1 MAKKKKE
8 ITESRAHASSDE
20 QNLDI
25 SETEVKKLISKGK
38 EKGYLTYN
46 ELAKVLSPEKFSSE
60 RIEDMQTMIAD
71 MGISLVDNDDEGNEV
86 EDNTKTE
93 LSDERE
99 EKNIT
104 TESELGRTDD
114 PVRMYL
120 REMGNVELLS
130 REGEIAIAK
139 RIEAGRD
146 LMFRGI
152 SRNPLTLKNIS
163 LWTNELK
170 KQNLNF
176 RDVIDLEATYGSGP
190 DGATVNNPLAT
201 AKVAST
207 LQTKDNDL
215 NKNEKQSDNDENDEE
230 TEDSSE
236 DYESEETSD
245 GMPSISS
252 LEELLGPQIIVSF
265 TKLSKNSNLMNK
277 YWKKFLDCQIAGT
290 SMKSSDVTRFIRY
303 QREVSDLMRGLRLD
317 NRRVEELI
325 DEIYGKN
332 RRLSFL
338 EGSLLRLA
346 TKYKIKR
353 ENFLE
358 KYTSHEIEKN
368 WLRKMSVSKEKNWGT
383 FIKSEKL
390 KLKEILDEIKEI
402 VEYCSLGVGEFKV
415 LVRAVERGE
424 REAEHAKKEMIEA
437 NLRLVISIAKKYTN
451 RGLQFLDL
459 IQEGNIGLM
468 KAVDKFEYRRGYKF
482 STYATWWIRQ
492 AITRSI
498 ADQARTIR
506 IPVHMIETINKLV
519 RTSRQILHEIGREA
533 TPEEL
538 AEKLGMPLD
547 KVRKVMKI
555 AKEPISLE
563 TPVGDEEDSH
573 LGDFIHDQNAIIPL
587 DAAIH
592 ENLKEQT
599 TQILAS
605 LTPREERVLRMRFG
619 IGMNTDH
626 TLEEVG
632 QQFSVTRE
640 RIRQIEAKA
649 LRKLK
654 HPSRSRKLKSF
665 LDDK

>member
-1 MAKKKKE
+1 MANKKMKKT
-8 ITESRAHASSDE
+8 IISDKSVSTEE
-20 QNLDI
+20 QVMDI
-25 SETEVKKLISKGK
+25 SESEVKKLITKGK

-46 ELAKVLSPEKFSSE
+46 ELAEVLSPEKFSSE
-60 RIEDMQTMIAD
+60 KIEDIQAMISD
-71 MGISLVDNDDEGNEV
+71 MGISLVDSDDDASDLE
-86 EDNTKTE
+86 EDNKKNANNVNNEQNTKIINA
-93 LSDERE
+93 SD
-99 EKNIT
+99 N
-104 TESELGRTDD
+104 ELGRTDD

-130 REGEIAIAK
+130 RDGEIAIAK

-152 SRNPLTLKNIS
+152 SRNPLTLRNIS
-163 LWTNELK
+163 KWTAQLK
-170 KQNLNF
+170 KEQITF
-176 RDVIDLEATYGSGP
+176 REVIDLEATYGSGP

-207 LQTKDNDL
+207 LQTNNSNEVKVEDN
-215 NKNEKQSDNDENDEE
+215 NEEGFDAEEN
-230 TEDSSE
+230 
-236 DYESEETSD
+236 ESQD
-245 GMPSISS
+245 GMPSISA
-252 LEELLGPQIIVSF
+252 LEEILKPQLLSAFIQ
-265 TKLSKNSNLMNK
+265 LSKYSKSMDRYWTQSILNQISSIETKTTVKNNFFK
-277 YWKKFLDCQIAGT
+277 YQK
-290 SMKSSDVTRFIRY
+290 
-303 QREVSDLMRGLRLD
+303 EVSDIMRGLRL
-317 NRRVEELI
+317 NNKRVEELI
-325 DEIYGKN
+325 DELYGKN
-332 RRLSFL
+332 KRLSFL
-338 EGSLLRLA
+338 EGSLIRLA
-346 TKYKIKR
+346 EKNKIKR
-353 ENFLE
+353 DKFLE
-358 KYTSHEIEKN
+358 LYTGHEIEKS
-368 WLRKMSVSKEKNWGT
+368 LIRKMSFNKDKRWKE
-383 FIKSEKL
+383 FIK
-390 KLKEILDEIKEI
+390 KERSQIKDIVREIKDI
-402 VEYCSLGVGEFKV
+402 VEYCSLGVSEFKI
-415 LVRAVERGE
+415 LVKAIERGE
-424 REAEHAKKEMIEA
+424 RESEQAKKEMIEA

-538 AEKLGMPLD
+538 AEKLAMPLD

-573 LGDFIHDQNAIIPL
+573 LGDFIKDQNAVIPL
-587 DAAIH
+587 EAAIH
-592 ENLKEQT
+592 ENLREQT

-654 HPSRSRKLKSF
+654 HPSRSRTLKSF
-665 LDDK
+665 LDEK

>member
-139 RIEAGRD
+139 QIEAGRD

-252 LEELLGPQIIVSF
+252 LEELLGPQIIASF

-277 YWKKFLDCQIAGT
+277 YWKKSLDCQIAGT

-303 QREVSDLMRGLRLD
+303 QRKF
-317 NRRVEELI
+317 LI
-325 DEIYGKN
+325 
-332 RRLSFL
+332 
-338 EGSLLRLA
+338 
-346 TKYKIKR
+346 
-353 ENFLE
+353 
-358 KYTSHEIEKN
+358 
-368 WLRKMSVSKEKNWGT
+368 
-383 FIKSEKL
+383 
-390 KLKEILDEIKEI
+390 
-402 VEYCSLGVGEFKV
+402 
-415 LVRAVERGE
+415 
-424 REAEHAKKEMIEA
+424 
-437 NLRLVISIAKKYTN
+437 
-451 RGLQFLDL
+451 
-459 IQEGNIGLM
+459 
-468 KAVDKFEYRRGYKF
+468 
-482 STYATWWIRQ
+482 
-492 AITRSI
+492 
-498 ADQARTIR
+498 
-506 IPVHMIETINKLV
+506 
-519 RTSRQILHEIGREA
+519 
-533 TPEEL
+533 
-538 AEKLGMPLD
+538 
-547 KVRKVMKI
+547 
-555 AKEPISLE
+555 
-563 TPVGDEEDSH
+563 
-573 LGDFIHDQNAIIPL
+573 
-587 DAAIH
+587 
-592 ENLKEQT
+592 
-599 TQILAS
+599 
-605 LTPREERVLRMRFG
+605 
-619 IGMNTDH
+619 
-626 TLEEVG
+626 
-632 QQFSVTRE
+632 
-640 RIRQIEAKA
+640 
-649 LRKLK
+649 
-654 HPSRSRKLKSF
+654 
-665 LDDK
+665 

>member
-1 MAKKKKE
+1 MTKKSKTTKNN
-8 ITESRAHASSDE
+8 SDNSSVSEE
-20 QNLDI
+20 QSSDI
-25 SETEVKKLISKGK
+25 SEVEVKKLISKGK
-38 EKGYLTYN
+38 EKGYLTYD

-60 RIEDMQTMIAD
+60 KIEDIQAMISD
-71 MGISLVDNDDEGNEV
+71 LGISLVDSDDDLNDGDLEGKNQLVKE
-86 EDNTKTE
+86 ENSKDN
-93 LSDERE
+93 
-99 EKNIT
+99 
-104 TESELGRTDD
+104 ELGRTDD

-152 SRNPLTLKNIS
+152 SRNPLTLRSIS
-163 LWTNELK
+163 KWNLELK
-170 KQNLNF
+170 KEIISL

-207 LQTKDNDL
+207 IQS
-215 NKNEKQSDNDENDEE
+215 NEMNEEEGPEENEDSNIESFNGEEEND
-230 TEDSSE
+230 SN
-236 DYESEETSD
+236 D
-245 GMPSISS
+245 GMPSISA
-252 LEELLGPQIIVSF
+252 LEEILQPQILLAF
-265 TKLSKNSNLMNK
+265 KQLSKYSKSMDK
-277 YWKKFLDCQIAGT
+277 YWQQNITNLVSGKESKETDKNKFI
-290 SMKSSDVTRFIRY
+290 KSQF
-303 QREVSDLMRGLRLD
+303 EVSNIMRGLRLD
-317 NRRVEELI
+317 TNRVEELI
-325 DEIYGKN
+325 DELYGKN
-332 RRLSFL
+332 KRLASLEGKLIRLAAKNKIKKDKFL
-338 EGSLLRLA
+338 ELYKGKEIQKDLIRKLSLN
-346 TKYKIKR
+346 KDKNIK
-353 ENFLE
+353 E
-358 KYTSHEIEKN
+358 
-368 WLRKMSVSKEKNWGT
+368 
-383 FIKSEKL
+383 FIKNERSQV
-390 KLKEILDEIKEI
+390 KEILSEIKSI
-402 VEYCSLGVGEFKV
+402 SEYCSLGISEFKI
-415 LVRAVERGE
+415 LVKAIERGE
-424 REAEHAKKEMIEA
+424 RESEQAKKEMIEA

-538 AEKLGMPLD
+538 AEKLAMPLD

-573 LGDFIHDQNAIIPL
+573 LGDFIHDTNAIIPL

-665 LDDK
+665 LDEK